1 MKLLKFILI
10 IMVPFLTFLCGCQ
23 KDVIGPL
30 GNNTTPPGPISDV
43 KVVNQ
48 SGQATLTYT
57 LPTDLDVAYVKAE
70 YTLLSGAKREV
81 RASFYTSQMVVDG
94 FGDTEVHTV
103 TLWAVNK
110 SEVASTP
117 VTVQVKPLE
126 NAIQIAFRT
135 LKVVPA
141 FGGINVSLRNA
152 ARANLSIIPMRQQG
166 YKGWVAFDGIYTNT
180 DAVSKNIRG
189 LDTVSVKIAVVIRD
203 RFLNQTDTLFTD
215 VKPLFEMPLVKSLYK
230 AMPGVI
236 WPGDQRANFSN
247 NGTDAT
253 GVVRMWDGETVAFPS
268 VAYTPP
274 TITDQGPHSIT
285 FDLGQLAQLSRL
297 VIWDYPETVS
307 GRKTYYYRGNMKNF
321 EIWGSANPNPDGTY
335 DSWLKLGTYQSVK
348 PSGLPYGEVSDED
361 QATASAGLSYDLDI
375 NVPKLRYLR
384 IKCLNNWQGTNFLM
398 ITEVQAYG
406 NPK

>member
-1 MKLLKFILI
+1 MKLIKSILMLALPLI
-10 IMVPFLTFLCGCQ
+10 TILSGCQ
-23 KDVIGPL
+23 KDILGPL
-30 GNNTTPPGPISDV
+30 GNNPNPPGAV
-43 KVVNQ
+43 KNVQATNQ
-48 SGQATLTYT
+48 SGQATLTYE

-94 FGDTEVHTV
+94 FGDTQEHEV
-103 TLWAVNK
+103 TLWVVNK
-110 SEVASTP
+110 SEVASAP
-117 VTVQVKPLE
+117 VTVKVKPLE

-135 LKVVPA
+135 VKVIPA
-141 FGGINVSLRNA
+141 FGGINVSLKNA
-152 ARANLSIIPMRQQG
+152 AKANLSIIPMRIQG
-166 YKGWVAFDGIYTNT
+166 YKGWVAFDGIYTSAA
-180 DAVSKNIRG
+180 DVSKNIRG
-189 LDTVSVKIAVVIRD
+189 LDTIPVKIAVVIRD
-203 RFLNQTDTLFTD
+203 RFLNQTDTLFTT
-215 VKPLFEMPLVKSLYK
+215 VKPLFELPLAKSLYK
-230 AMPGVI
+230 EMQPVI

-253 GVVRMWDGETVAFPS
+253 GVKRMWDLETVAFPS

-274 TITDQGPHSIT
+274 TVTDQGPHSIT

-321 EIWGSANPNPDGTY
+321 EIWGSANPNPDGSY
-335 DSWLKLGTYQSVK
+335 DSWYKLGTYTSVK

-361 QATASAGLSYDLDI
+361 QTTAAAGLSYDLDI

-384 IKCLNNWQGTNFLM
+384 IKCINNWQGTNFLM